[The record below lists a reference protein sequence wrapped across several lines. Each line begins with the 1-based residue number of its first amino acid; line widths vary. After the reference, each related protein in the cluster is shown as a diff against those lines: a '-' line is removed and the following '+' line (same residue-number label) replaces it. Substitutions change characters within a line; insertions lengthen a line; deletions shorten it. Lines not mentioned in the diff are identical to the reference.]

1 MATVLILNYHRI
13 TQENEFI
20 DARYRSFTLSEKE
33 LENHFQLLRNL
44 NIPVI
49 QLSEL
54 SNVTF
59 SGLCVALTFDD
70 GHRSDIEIVLPL
82 LKKFQFSATFF
93 PVVHHINKEGY
104 VNWEELHLLIKEG
117 HTIGSHGLTH
127 QRLSALTSDE
137 ARQEMFTSKELLE
150 EQLGISVRLF
160 SFPYGDYT
168 KTISDMILET
178 GYEQSVST
186 EFGFNSTP
194 NKLIV
199 LKRWNVKRSTSTRKL
214 KRVLEGNILVHVK
227 YRLKARLSNVFR
239 SIQRNLTHL

>member
-1 MATVLILNYHRI
+1 MASVLILNYHRI

-20 DARYRSFTLSEKE
+20 DARYRSFTLAETE

-104 VNWEELHLLIKEG
+104 VNWEELLLLIKEG
-117 HTIGSHGLTH
+117 HTIGSHSLTH

-137 ARQEMFTSKELLE
+137 ARHEMFTSKELLE

-160 SFPYGDYT
+160 SFPYGDYC
-168 KTISDMILET
+168 KAISEMILET

-186 EFGFNSTP
+186 EFGFNSIP
-194 NKLIV
+194 NKSII
-199 LKRWNVKRSTSTRKL
+199 LKRWNVRRSTSTREL
-214 KRVLEGNILVHVK
+214 KRVLERNFLTLIK
-227 YRLKARLSNVFR
+227 YRLKARFSNLLR